1 MAEDRMMTP
10 ADVVARAMG
19 GEHGDLLRDAVAL
32 VVRELMDAEVATLT
46 GAGRGERSPE
56 RVTNLNGYRERAWET
71 RVGEIELAI
80 PRTRS
85 GPAYFPSFLEPRR
98 RCEQAIVSV
107 VMEAYVNGVS
117 TRKVDRLVEQLGI
130 QGMSKDRVSRMC
142 RELDEHVE
150 QFRSRPLEGAY
161 PYLWLDAKHL
171 KVRDR
176 GRVVSKALVIA
187 YAVHDSG
194 RREVIGLDLG
204 EVESES
210 FWTEFLRGLRA
221 RGLAGL
227 RLVISD
233 HHEGLKT
240 AIARV
245 LDAPW
250 QRCCVHFVRN
260 MHGHCRPAQR
270 GLVSAALREVFNATD
285 RAEAGRRLTDIL
297 ARLEPIAPKVCQLL
311 EAAEEDLLAF
321 MAFPAEHWSKLRSTN
336 PLERVNREIGRR
348 SDVVGIFPNDASAI
362 RLAGALLI
370 EQNDEW
376 IVCRRYLS
384 EESMRQILCAPTV
397 LENSLPQISEEEV
410 SELPAAA

>member
-10 ADVVARAMG
+10 ADVVARAMA
-19 GEHGDLLRDAVAL
+19 GEHGDLLRDAVGL

-46 GAGRGERSPE
+46 GAGRGERTPE

-71 RVGEIELAI
+71 RVGEIELQI
-80 PRTRS
+80 PRMRS
-85 GPAYFPSFLEPRR
+85 GPAYFPSFLQPRR

-150 QFRSRPLEGAY
+150 QFRSRPLQGAY
-161 PYLWLDAKHL
+161 PYLWLDAKHV

-176 GRVVSKALVIA
+176 GRVVSKALVVA
-187 YAVHDSG
+187 YAVHDTG

-204 EVESES
+204 EVESEA

-221 RGLAGL
+221 RGLQGL

-285 RAEAGRRLTDIL
+285 RAEASRRLTDVL
-297 ARLEPIAPKVCQLL
+297 ARLHSIAPKVCQLL
-311 EAAEEDLLAF
+311 EVAEEDLLAF
-321 MAFPAEHWSKLRSTN
+321 MTFPPEHWSKLRSTN

-348 SDVVGIFPNDASAI
+348 SDVVGIFPNDTSAI

-384 EESMRQILCAPTV
+384 EESMRAILYAQTDREDSP
-397 LENSLPQISEEEV
+397 SQISEEMDK
-410 SELPAAA
+410 LPTAA

>member
-1 MAEDRMMTP
+1 
-10 ADVVARAMG
+10 
-19 GEHGDLLRDAVAL
+19 
-32 VVRELMDAEVATLT
+32 
-46 GAGRGERSPE
+46 
-56 RVTNLNGYRERAWET
+56 
-71 RVGEIELAI
+71 
-80 PRTRS
+80 
-85 GPAYFPSFLEPRR
+85 
-98 RCEQAIVSV
+98 
-107 VMEAYVNGVS
+107 
-117 TRKVDRLVEQLGI
+117 
-130 QGMSKDRVSRMC
+130 
-142 RELDEHVE
+142 
-150 QFRSRPLEGAY
+150 
-161 PYLWLDAKHL
+161 
-171 KVRDR
+171 
-176 GRVVSKALVIA
+176 LVIA
-187 YAVHDSG
+187 YAVHDTG

-204 EVESES
+204 EIESEA

-221 RGLAGL
+221 RGLQGL

-285 RAEAGRRLTDIL
+285 RAEAGRRLTDVL
-297 ARLEPIAPKVCQLL
+297 ARLESIAPKVCQLL

-321 MAFPAEHWSKLRSTN
+321 MALPPEHWSKLRSTN

-384 EESMRQILCAPTV
+384 EESMRQILCADTV
-397 LENSLPQISEEEV
+397 LEKSPSQDQEQGVN
-410 SELPAAA
+410 ELPAAA

>member
-1 MAEDRMMTP
+1 
-10 ADVVARAMG
+10 
-19 GEHGDLLRDAVAL
+19 
-32 VVRELMDAEVATLT
+32 
-46 GAGRGERSPE
+46 
-56 RVTNLNGYRERAWET
+56 
-71 RVGEIELAI
+71 
-80 PRTRS
+80 
-85 GPAYFPSFLEPRR
+85 
-98 RCEQAIVSV
+98 
-107 VMEAYVNGVS
+107 MEAYVNGVS

-142 RELDEHVE
+142 RDLDEHVQ
-150 QFRSRPLEGAY
+150 QFRSRALEGAY
-161 PYLWLDAKHL
+161 PYLWLDAKHV

-187 YAVHDSG
+187 YAVHDTG

-204 EVESES
+204 EVESEA

-221 RGLAGL
+221 RRLAGL

-285 RAEAGRRLTDIL
+285 RAEAGRRLTDVL
-297 ARLEPIAPKVCQLL
+297 ARLASIAPKVCQLL
-311 EAAEEDLLAF
+311 EQAEEDLLAF
-321 MAFPAEHWSKLRSTN
+321 MAFPSEHWSKLRSTN

-348 SDVVGIFPNDASAI
+348 SDVVGIFPNDSSAI

-384 EESMRQILCAPTV
+384 EESMRVILYAGTDRD
-397 LENSLPQISEEEV
+397 NSPPRISEEV
-410 SELPAAA
+410 DELPAAA